1 MLIELFTKFIF
12 FSFMIHVTTYPLS
25 MIVVAT
31 TFCHLTPFR
40 TLISAKQWN
49 ALPDFFALVFF
60 ENVKTI
66 VQGFTTFISVLFAF
80 FIFTL
85 ILFFSF
91 FLKVHF
97 PIIIFR

>member
-1 MLIELFTKFIF
+1 MLIELLTKFIF

-31 TFCHLTPFR
+31 TFCHLTPFL

-66 VQGFTTFISVLFAF
+66 AQGFTTFISIIFAF

-85 ILFFSF
+85 ILFCF
-91 FLKVHF
+91 FLSKGAF
-97 PIIIFR
+97 SNNYI